1 MVQATLFIFA
11 LQLTREEV
19 KIMKRGV
26 IYLVKLDRKDSIN
39 FTLRMSAEQRIEL
52 ERIAKK
58 EDRTVTNLINM
69 ALKRYIDMYN
79 GEKNKDTK

>member
-1 MVQATLFIFA
+1 M
-11 LQLTREEV
+11 
-19 KIMKRGV
+19 
-26 IYLVKLDRKDSIN
+26 IYLVKLDRNESVN
-39 FTLRMSAEQRIEL
+39 FTLRMSVNQRLEL

-79 GEKNKDTK
+79 AKK

>member
-1 MVQATLFIFA
+1 MPVA
-11 LQLTREEV
+11 
-19 KIMKRGV
+19 
-26 IYLVKLDRKDSIN
+26 
-39 FTLRMSAEQRIEL
+39 QRLEL

-79 GEKNKDTK
+79 GEKK

>member
-1 MVQATLFIFA
+1 MV
-11 LQLTREEV
+11 
-19 KIMKRGV
+19 
-26 IYLVKLDRKDSIN
+26 YLMKLDRKESTN
-39 FTLRMSAEQRIEL
+39 FTLRMSMEQRLEL

-79 GEKNKDTK
+79 GEKK

>member
-1 MVQATLFIFA
+1 MPV
-11 LQLTREEV
+11 
-19 KIMKRGV
+19 
-26 IYLVKLDRKDSIN
+26 
-39 FTLRMSAEQRIEL
+39 EQRLEL

-79 GEKNKDTK
+79 GEKDKDRD